1 MAKKDALENLLKTQ
15 QSLEEVEES
24 IAGFISKETIE
35 VAHAR
40 FLSTINSS
48 DPEALYLFAAGR
60 LVIRPL
66 SSRLASSSIKFA
78 NRRLPGVV
86 TSSVNKC

>member
-35 VAHAR
+35 VAHTR
-40 FLSTINSS
+40 FCLRSILPIQKHFIFLQQ
-48 DPEALYLFAAGR
+48 DDWLFV
-60 LVIRPL
+60 LF
-66 SSRLASSSIKFA
+66 RLA
-78 NRRLPGVV
+78 
-86 TSSVNKC
+86 